1 MNMNSLGNKNKYL
14 FIRFRRAEV
23 EKLVVYIMDE
33 PIDALSFMVRSG
45 RAFDIGK
52 NICIKL
58 KDKIPPELFVVTI
71 QAKIGGKVISQ
82 KYVYIYIYR
91 LLLLREY
98 LN

>member
-1 MNMNSLGNKNKYL
+1 
-14 FIRFRRAEV
+14 
-23 EKLVVYIMDE
+23 MDE

-71 QAKIGGKVISQ
+71 QAKIGGKVTSNIIYQ
-82 KYVYIYIYR
+82 YIYIGYCC
-91 LLLLREY
+91 
-98 LN
+98 